1 MDHAPLSITG
11 AVAVDVGGTFTDVVS
26 WDGNALWVNKV
37 PTTREQ
43 SEGVAAGIE
52 GAPDG
57 LLLHGTTVATNTLLE
72 GKGARTVLITTAG
85 FEDAIEIGRQ
95 NRPSLYDSNADR
107 PAGLVERSERFG
119 YSTVEGV
126 GAFLTS
132 TAPDSVAIALLGA
145 HEDSSEEIAVA
156 QAVTQWNDK
165 IPISRSSFVNPEFRE
180 YERVATTVLNAY
192 LRPGVERY
200 LQALEDRLGR
210 RVFVMQSS
218 GGLTSTRGASELAAS
233 ILLSGPAGGVVAAAA
248 CGSAHG
254 WNRVVSFDMGGT
266 STDVCRIEGG
276 EPPLSGHR
284 SIGGYVCRM
293 PAVAVHTIGAGG
305 GSIGWI
311 DNGGALRVGPQSAGA
326 WPGPAAY
333 SRGGTQATVTDA
345 NLALGRLGETLAGGV
360 ELDRGAAMRALAS
373 LGRDLG
379 LGPED
384 VARGMIEIV
393 NSRMEGAI
401 RRVTVEEGAD
411 PREAA
416 LVAFGGAGG
425 LHATALARSL
435 GMAAVLVPP
444 HPGVFS
450 ALGLLLS
457 PLRHDVSQSVVGVE
471 ISELDAVIA
480 QVEDRA
486 RQEMEDLLGVEAQAL
501 VVTVEAR
508 YRGQSHETPV
518 FYERG
523 SGRLTPDFEK
533 AHQARNGF
541 VTPEVQIEVVT
552 VRVAATSRA
561 VLGWRDV
568 SGSMAPGAEYTGPK
582 LVEGRDATIFLDG
595 GERLVVLADGTMEI
609 TW

>member
-1 MDHAPLSITG
+1 M
-11 AVAVDVGGTFTDVVS
+11 AVDVGGTFTDVVS
-26 WDGNALWVNKV
+26 WDGNALRVNKV

-57 LLLHGTTVATNTLLE
+57 LLFHGTTVATNTLLE
-72 GKGARTVLITTAG
+72 GTGARTVLITTAG

-107 PAGLVERSERFG
+107 PPGLVERSERLG
-119 YSTVEGV
+119 YSTPEDVD
-126 GAFLTS
+126 AFLTR

-156 QAVTQWNDK
+156 QAVAKWNGQ

-180 YERVATTVLNAY
+180 YERIATTVLNAY

-200 LQALEDRLGR
+200 LQALEDRIGR
-210 RVFVMQSS
+210 RVFVMQSA
-218 GGLTSTRGASELAAS
+218 GGLTSTRGAAELAAS

-254 WNRVVSFDMGGT
+254 WSRVVSFDMGGT
-266 STDVCRIEGG
+266 STDVCRIEAG
-276 EPPLSGHR
+276 EPQLSGHR
-284 SIGGYVCRM
+284 SIGGYVCRI

-333 SRGGTQATVTDA
+333 GRGGTQATVTDA
-345 NLALGRLGETLAGGV
+345 NLALGRLGQTLAGGV
-360 ELDRGAAMRALAS
+360 QLDRAAALRALAS
-373 LGRDLG
+373 LGHDLG
-379 LGPED
+379 LGPEE
-384 VARGMIEIV
+384 VAWGMVEIV
-393 NSRMEGAI
+393 NSHMEGAI

-457 PLRHDVSQSVVGVE
+457 PLRHDVSQSVIGVE
-471 ISELDAVIA
+471 LSDLDTVIA

-486 RQEMEDLLGVEAQAL
+486 RQEMKDLLGVEAQAL

-518 FYERG
+518 IYERG
-523 SGRLTPDFEK
+523 SDRLTSDFER

-552 VRVAATSRA
+552 VRVAATSPA

-568 SGSMAPGAEYTGPK
+568 GGSMAPGSEYSGPA
-582 LVEGRDATIFLDG
+582 LIEGRDATIFLDD